1 MDHFFLSLQLV
12 PPNTES
18 PQTQKSTETKF
29 IDLYKMLRCHYEERG
44 RKTYKLKRLIFFLE
58 KSRRGYQS
66 VLLTGGHCGVL
77 PYHVIKSVQKLGGLV
92 MRSGWRMRPSL
103 CGK

>member
-29 IDLYKMLRCHYEERG
+29 KMLGCHYEEWG
-44 RKTYKLKRLIFFLE
+44 NKAYKLKRLNFFLE

-92 MRSGWRMRPSL
+92 MRRG
-103 CGK
+103 